1 MLKVYFNPD
10 LCAREQI
17 TQYACICYPV
27 AAKVSENGVKLIS
40 DFNVLQKKN
49 TFPPRLFILEQILY
63 LCLSLRP
70 NSIPQPSI
78 INIMKKLFLLL
89 LLTLS
94 LSQAFAQ
101 ELADRQKKLCAT
113 FGILQGGGS
122 LIGADLEVLAFDRV
136 GFQAGAGFVGF
147 GGGLNIHLKPTI
159 RSSFVSLA
167 YWHQG
172 VGDSY
177 TQSVMGPSFVY
188 RGKKWFTAQLGLGF
202 ALEKG
207 PNWPKDREQP
217 PVMLLYS
224 IGAYI
229 PW

>member
-1 MLKVYFNPD
+1 M
-10 LCAREQI
+10 RIQ
-17 TQYACICYPV
+17 
-27 AAKVSENGVKLIS
+27 
-40 DFNVLQKKN
+40 
-49 TFPPRLFILEQILY
+49 
-63 LCLSLRP
+63 
-70 NSIPQPSI
+70 
-78 INIMKKLFLLL
+78 FLLL
-89 LLTLS
+89 LLTLCFTRVY
-94 LSQAFAQ
+94 SQEAVEQ
-101 ELADRQKKLCAT
+101 EKKLCAT

-122 LIGADLEVLAFDRV
+122 LIGADLEVLAFNRV
-136 GFQAGAGFVGF
+136 GIQAGAGFVGF
-147 GGGLNIHLKPTI
+147 GAGLNIHLKPTI

-177 TQSVMGPSFVY
+177 TQSLLGPSFVY

-207 PNWPKDREQP
+207 PKWDVNKTQP